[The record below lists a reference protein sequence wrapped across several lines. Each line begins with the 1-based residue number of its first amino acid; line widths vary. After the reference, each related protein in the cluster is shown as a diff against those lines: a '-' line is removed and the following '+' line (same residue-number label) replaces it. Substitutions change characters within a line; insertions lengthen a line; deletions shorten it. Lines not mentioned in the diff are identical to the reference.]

1 MSVDLAKVVGH
12 QTEDVPV
19 RVAALSHLS
28 VLIDA
33 RTGGLEQARP
43 PALRRWHRRQEG

>member
-12 QTEDVPV
+12 QTEDIPV
-19 RVAALSHLS
+19 RAAAFFHLKI
-28 VLIDA
+28 LIDA

-43 PALRRWHRRQEG
+43 PALRCWHRRQEG